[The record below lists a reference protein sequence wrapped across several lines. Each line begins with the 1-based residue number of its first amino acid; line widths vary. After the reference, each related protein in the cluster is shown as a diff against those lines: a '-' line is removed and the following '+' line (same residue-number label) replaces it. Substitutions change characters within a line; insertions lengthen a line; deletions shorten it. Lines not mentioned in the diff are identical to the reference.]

1 MRVRQTM
8 CLIAGLLASAVAA
21 HAHHSF
27 PATYQVGKIVTL
39 QGTIAQLLVRNP
51 HSFIH
56 IDAADANGK
65 TQRWALEWGG
75 AAQLLNQGVMKDSLK
90 VGDSVVITANP
101 PRSTADSTRALLK
114 TIVRPTDGWSWGLEA
129 GQVVD

>member
-1 MRVRQTM
+1 MKVR
-8 CLIAGLLASAVAA
+8 LSAVWIAA
-21 HAHHSF
+21 LLVSGGAAYAHHSF
-27 PATYQVGKIVTL
+27 PATYQIGKVMTL
-39 QGTIAQLLVRNP
+39 HGTIAQFLVRNP

-56 IDAADANGK
+56 IDATDADGK

-90 VGDSVVITANP
+90 VGDKVDITANP

-114 TIVRPTDGWSWGLEA
+114 TIVRPSDGWSWGLEA